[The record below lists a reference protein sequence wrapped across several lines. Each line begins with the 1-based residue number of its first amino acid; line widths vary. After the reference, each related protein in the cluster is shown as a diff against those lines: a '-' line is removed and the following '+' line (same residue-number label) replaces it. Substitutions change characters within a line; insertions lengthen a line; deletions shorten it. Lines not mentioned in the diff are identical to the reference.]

1 VNNVHEIKTKRD
13 EKLTNGQRT
22 NMRRHLETLEELQ
35 RKRRA
40 VTEERIRELETIL
53 ARAQAEIDNLR
64 SILGS
69 EE

>member
-1 VNNVHEIKTKRD
+1 MNNVHEIKTKRD